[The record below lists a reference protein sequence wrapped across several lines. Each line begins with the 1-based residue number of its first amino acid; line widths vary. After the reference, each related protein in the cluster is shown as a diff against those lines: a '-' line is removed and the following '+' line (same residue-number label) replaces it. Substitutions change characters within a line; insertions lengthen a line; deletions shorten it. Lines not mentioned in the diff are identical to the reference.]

1 MTTRSRTALSCSL
14 AALSVA
20 LLAGLPACSASA
32 RKQAEQQVR
41 DGIDREAIAAR
52 LTEQGDRA
60 RLRGDRDRAI
70 ELYQEALDYS
80 ARYHDTWN
88 NLGLLYLERNQEGDL
103 GRAINHFVQ
112 AGVLDPTDPRPPT
125 NAGIAYLQ
133 GGYASEA
140 MDLFHEALR
149 IQPSYLPA
157 LRGAI
162 KSADLLATAQYEDL
176 ERVKRALLAET
187 DTQWREYFERQRFL
201 IESRL
206 RSLNERTGSSTSS
219 AGTP

>member
-112 AGVLDPTDPRPPT
+112 AGVLGNFSVWHGMRPPW
-125 NAGIAYLQ
+125 
-133 GGYASEA
+133 
-140 MDLFHEALR
+140 
-149 IQPSYLPA
+149 P
-157 LRGAI
+157 
-162 KSADLLATAQYEDL
+162 
-176 ERVKRALLAET
+176 
-187 DTQWREYFERQRFL
+187 
-201 IESRL
+201 
-206 RSLNERTGSSTSS
+206 
-219 AGTP
+219 